1 MHISRVGDGSYSV
14 LVHYHI
20 PTLGSLQKMR
30 PSHLLALFIFLHSIL
45 FKLPYMCCLC
55 CELMCAHLWMSK
67 FVCHA
72 QSPGTSFLEGHEAF
86 IFNSCFVVGGVQ
98 SLLVTSEADVI
109 PFGPGKEA
117 KLFIPNGA
125 IPRGH
130 ELQVRYAYLLDGP
143 FTFPENY
150 NVVSPVLYIDY
161 NTSLVKKPLELHLHH
176 WYAGEDRQ
184 KKMTFLKA
192 PHVAQEGG
200 VFHFAKYTQ
209 GLFSDD
215 EQFAVLDL
223 EEDLCCVVV
232 AVMNTG
238 NLPHP
243 VHCRLHHLKKVQS
256 SGALSFRLFVTYAHS
271 AWTEVCPV
279 ISH

>member
-1 MHISRVGDGSYSV
+1 MVS
-14 LVHYHI
+14 
-20 PTLGSLQKMR
+20 
-30 PSHLLALFIFLHSIL
+30 
-45 FKLPYMCCLC
+45 
-55 CELMCAHLWMSK
+55 
-67 FVCHA
+67 
-72 QSPGTSFLEGHEAF
+72 
-86 IFNSCFVVGGVQ
+86 
-98 SLLVTSEADVI
+98 SEADI
-109 PFGPGKEA
+109 ITFGPGEEGSA

-143 FTFPENY
+143 FSFPKNY

-176 WYAGEDRQ
+176 WYAGQDRQ

-256 SGALSFRLFVTYAHS
+256 SSTLSFRLFVTYAHS